1 MGLISRPLRM
11 GQAGVSIRYVMNKFC
26 VHPVKP
32 VYFFSHRMYE
42 AANGGVVA
50 SVTEQEH
57 A

>member
-1 MGLISRPLRM
+1 M
-11 GQAGVSIRYVMNKFC
+11 GQAGVSLRYVVNKFC

-50 SVTEQEH
+50 SVIEQEH

>member
-1 MGLISRPLRM
+1 MGLISRSVRM
-11 GQAGVSIRYVMNKFC
+11 GQAGVSISYVMNTFC

-42 AANGGVVA
+42 ATNGGVVA
-50 SVTEQEH
+50 SVIEQEH

>member
-1 MGLISRPLRM
+1 M
-11 GQAGVSIRYVMNKFC
+11 GQAGVSLRRVTNKFC